1 MFRSVL
7 CETTTQSQTEDRKYI
22 EYKFVSKF
30 GLLNIIMYLLY
41 GYY

>member
-7 CETTTQSQTEDRKYI
+7 CETTTQSQIEDGKYI

-30 GLLNIIMYLLY
+30 RC
-41 GYY
+41 